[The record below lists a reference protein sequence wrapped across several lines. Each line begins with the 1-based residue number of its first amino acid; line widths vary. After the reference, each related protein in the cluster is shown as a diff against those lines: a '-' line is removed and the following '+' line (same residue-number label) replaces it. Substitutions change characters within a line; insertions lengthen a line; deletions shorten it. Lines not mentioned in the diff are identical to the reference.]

1 MKFLDHVVK
10 KIHTIVIFSRWNYNV
25 AITMRN
31 VCFVVK
37 FLISSKPYPL
47 FNFYKLR
54 KFKLS

>member
-1 MKFLDHVVK
+1 MKFLDHVVN

-37 FLISSKPYPL
+37 FLISSKPTL
-47 FNFYKLR
+47 FLIFIN
-54 KFKLS
+54 